1 MTACCACG
9 VEAVLPLVAYTEH
22 GEETFCV
29 ECRFP
34 APPDDQF
41 DHAGLEGY
49 SPEVVAFADRLLA
62 LSTELLGEVEMRRVW
77 AATREDWVAVELR
90 LNAGNAVYSAQCWV
104 LRAEGA
110 RLSRSGVAA
119 SGGEEL
125 E

>member
-1 MTACCACG
+1 M
-9 VEAVLPLVAYTEH
+9 PLVAYTEH

-62 LSTELLGEVEMRRVW
+62 LSQEILLEVETRRVW
-77 AATREDWVAVELR
+77 SATREEWVAVEQL

>member
-1 MTACCACG
+1 MTACCSCG

-34 APPDDQF
+34 ARPEGEF

-49 SPEVVAFADRLLA
+49 SSEVVALADRLLA
-62 LSTELLGEVEMRRVW
+62 VSTELLGEVETRRVW
-77 AATREDWVAVELR
+77 AATREDWVVVEQL

-110 RLSRSGVAA
+110 RLSRRGVT
-119 SGGEEL
+119 SPGGEEL